1 MPFSTNKDLPKNVRD
16 RLTAKEQSQF
26 REVFN
31 SVFDDTQDE
40 SRAFAAANSVVS
52 KVDWS
57 AEFEIAKTHDEQ
69 LVFGWLSVS
78 VNKAGELIEDSQ
90 GDIIEP
96 HELEKAAYDFTLFSR
111 QAGEMHERIGIGKLV
126 ESMVFTVEKQ
136 QALGIPEGVL
146 PVGWWVGFKI
156 DDTDTWAKVK
166 SGELSAFSI
175 GGKGQREV
183 VNDN

>member
-1 MPFSTNKDLPKNVRD
+1 MPFSTNTELPKSVRD
-16 RLTAKEQSQF
+16 RLTTKEQSQF
-26 REVFN
+26 RAVFN
-31 SVFDDTQDE
+31 SAFDDTNDE
-40 SRAFAAANSVVS
+40 EKAFAAANSAVNKS
-52 KVDWS
+52 WT
-57 AEFEIAKTHDEQ
+57 ANFEIKKTQDEQ
-69 LVFGWLSVS
+69 LVFGWLSVA

-96 HELEKAAYDFTLFSR
+96 LELEKAAYDFTLFSR

-126 ESMVFTVEKQ
+126 ESMVFTIEKQ

-146 PVGWWVGFKI
+146 PIGWWVGFKI
-156 DDTDTWAKVK
+156 QDNDTWAKVK
-166 SGELSAFSI
+166 SGELSCFSI

>member
-1 MPFSTNKDLPKNVRD
+1 MPFSTNSELPTAVKE
-16 RLTAKEQSQF
+16 RLTTKEQSQF
-26 REVFN
+26 RAVFN

-40 SRAFAAANSVVS
+40 GKAFAAANTAVS

-57 AEFEIAKTHDEQ
+57 AQFEITKTHDEQ

-78 VNKAGELIEDSQ
+78 VNKQGELIEDSQ

-96 HELEKAAYDFTLFSR
+96 SELEKAAYDFTLFSR

-136 QALGIPEGVL
+136 TALGIPEGVL
-146 PVGWWVGFKI
+146 PIGWWVGFKVF
-156 DDTDTWAKVK
+156 DDETWAKVK

-175 GGKGQREV
+175 GGRGQREV
-183 VNDN
+183 VDG